1 MYFAYILFRL
11 NNLKQMKHNENGD
24 IFICGYKDFDCP
36 VTSNVY
42 KIIKNGNVEIT
53 NTNLEIFSD
62 NTGDNISSRN
72 LEYSELT
79 MYYWIWKNYPIK
91 DYIGFCQYRRYYE
104 FMDKIPEFDKE
115 FKNCDIILPRK
126 IKFSLPLAAQYH
138 IYHNVDDL
146 QLVSK
151 IIEDLY
157 PNIFQKHLQI
167 LFQNF
172 TMHPCNMFITRKET
186 FNDMMEFLFSIL
198 FEWEKRM
205 GLKTKEDYLNHVE
218 KNKQRYLKPFS
229 PNGEINY
236 QSRILGF
243 LSERI
248 LEIYYCTHQLKI
260 REYDINEIQ
269 KKYNSKLYR
278 H

>member
-1 MYFAYILFRL
+1 
-11 NNLKQMKHNENGD
+11 MKHNENGD

-115 FKNCDIILPRK
+115 FKNCDIILPRQ
-126 IKFSLPLAAQYH
+126 IRFFLPLAAQYH

-157 PNIFQKHLQI
+157 PSIYQQHLQI
-167 LFQNF
+167 LFKKY
-172 TMHPCNMFITRKET
+172 TIHPCNMFITRKET

-205 GLKTKEDYLNHVE
+205 GLKTKEDYVNHVE

-229 PNGEINY
+229 PNCEINY

-260 REYDINEIQ
+260 REYDINEIE